1 MSINWGSELDKVDE
15 ATKPIAEGVHTF
27 RIVEAKPTKASSSGN
42 PMIRLSAKV
51 EGGPDEGKVAFVNLV
66 FPFDNPRAMKMTLRR
81 LSGLGISAELLKAE
95 NPSIEQIAAKL
106 IGRSSNGTVAHR
118 EWNGETQNDVDFM
131 NTGAVPNVVPDAPSI
146 PRPDISE
153 PVTAATQPVA
163 QQEIQIP
170 SPAVPTTSAGKVDE
184 RAF

>member
-1 MSINWGSELDKVDE
+1 MTINWGSELDKVDE
-15 ATKPIAEGVHTF
+15 ATKPIAEGPHTF
-27 RIVEAKPTKASSSGN
+27 RIVEAKPTKATSSGN

-51 EGGPDEGKVAFVNLV
+51 EGGPDEGKIAYVNLV

-81 LSGLGISAELLKAE
+81 LNGLGISAELLKAE

-106 IGRSSNGTVAHR
+106 IGRSSTGTVSHR

-131 NTGAVPNVVPDAPSI
+131 SSGGVPNVVPDAPSI
-146 PRPDISE
+146 PRPDIAE
-153 PVTAATQPVA
+153 PVTQTAKPLVE
-163 QQEIQIP
+163 QEIQIP
-170 SPAVPTTSAGKVDE
+170 SPVTSAGKQVDE